1 MASAAK
7 AFRHGQLLCLV
18 AMRRDRLG
26 RKHVHH
32 ALVLRVTPN
41 LPDRCFAPVVDAAAR
56 VLILGSL
63 PGRRSLEA
71 QRYYAHPQNQFWRLM
86 GAVIGVDLIALD
98 YAPRLSLLRNHGI
111 GLWDTVAEAQR
122 PGSLDSALRDIAAN
136 DLATLVEG
144 LPVLSL
150 IAFNG
155 QKAAAIG
162 MRQLPDRPGAPAVIL
177 PSSSP
182 AYTLP
187 FERKLESWRSHLEPA
202 LGRA

>member
-136 DLATLVEG
+136 DLATLVAG

-162 MRQLPDRPGAPAVIL
+162 MRQLPDRPGMPAVIL

-187 FERKLESWRSHLEPA
+187 FDRKLALWRSHLEPA